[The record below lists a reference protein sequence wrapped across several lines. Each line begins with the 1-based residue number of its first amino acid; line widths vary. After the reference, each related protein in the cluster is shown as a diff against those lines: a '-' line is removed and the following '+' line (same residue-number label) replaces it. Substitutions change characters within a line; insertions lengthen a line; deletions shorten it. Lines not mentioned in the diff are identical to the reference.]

1 MRFRSYREYTEGEVL
16 GITFEAPSPAAGQA
30 RLSFAR
36 RSCVFFP
43 QPTALGWTLA
53 SAEQLSVSFNI
64 FPSMRYTQK
73 KTHGRIHDCF
83 PQLPQLLFGRP
94 CRPPGSESLDGRRP
108 ADQRRGMQNDGRQPG
123 PAAARRGAPPAKR
136 LQAA

>member
-1 MRFRSYREYTEGEVL
+1 MIHRPPISTLFPYTTLFRSIRVRPEQVPGFEETMSLIFPQEACAFAVIANNREYTEGEVL

-73 KTHGRIHDCF
+73 KTHGRIHDC
-83 PQLPQLLFGRP
+83 
-94 CRPPGSESLDGRRP
+94 
-108 ADQRRGMQNDGRQPG
+108 
-123 PAAARRGAPPAKR
+123 
-136 LQAA
+136 